1 MNRSLILFKWLSLFF
16 VLGCWIPANGIAAIK
31 ANAAYMPPMACN
43 DVVQISL
50 NNFCRATVTPEM
62 VLEDMIGVA
71 ADYTIQVY
79 YKDGS
84 LQPDLFFDASD
95 IRKTYSFKIWHNQ
108 SGNSCWGK
116 IFIEDKYPPELLCER
131 DTVGCGESDR

>member
-1 MNRSLILFKWLSLFF
+1 MNRSLILFKWLRLF
-16 VLGCWIPANGIAAIK
+16 LCWDVGSRQSELLPTRQ
-31 ANAAYMPPMACN
+31 MPTFATLACN

-50 NNFCRATVTPEM
+50 NTFCRATVTPEM

-84 LQPDLFFDASD
+84 LQPDLLFDASD
-95 IRKTYSFKIWHNQ
+95 IRQTYSFKIWHNA

-116 IFIEDKYPPELLCER
+116 YLLKTNIHLR
-131 DTVGCGESDR
+131 